1 MPSHRKI
8 CSFLPMR
15 RSIRQ
20 DIRKE
25 IKNNKVNNINNKV
38 NHKKLKNKKE
48 MIPNKNIYRD
58 GDISVLNG

>member
-1 MPSHRKI
+1 
-8 CSFLPMR
+8 MR